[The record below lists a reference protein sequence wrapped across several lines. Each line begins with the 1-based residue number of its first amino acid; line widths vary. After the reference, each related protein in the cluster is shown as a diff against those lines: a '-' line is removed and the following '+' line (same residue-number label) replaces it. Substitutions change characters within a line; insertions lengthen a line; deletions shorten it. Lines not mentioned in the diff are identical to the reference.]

1 MKFITHD
8 GCTIKEFREG
18 IDPVTGEKL
27 TATQQAAA
35 AAMLAAGLIP
45 VFGWVGKGGVA
56 IYKTTKAVNATTAV
70 FDMYKTTKSLQV
82 IKNTEYGMYGL
93 VSANGF
99 SEYLTGKDILG
110 NELTTSQRQASLSLG
125 LAGMLPTAIELT
137 PASKGVTKDITKKA
151 HERVVRNT
159 QSARAFVDHWFNG
172 LVSQTDVAM
181 AGGPR
186 LPINAMRD
194 THVQQE
200 IHTSFAKVTKGTV
213 NVYKYWNKTTEFN
226 NVKVYQRDDI
236 IDPSMV
242 DARGRTNLDRMKKG
256 LAPLG
261 PDGKSINFHHTTQR
275 NTSSIAEVTQIFHKE
290 NSSVIHINPNTIPS
304 GINRTEFNK
313 RRTDYW
319 KNRAN
324 DF

>member
-1 MKFITHD
+1 M
-8 GCTIKEFREG
+8 
-18 IDPVTGEKL
+18 
-27 TATQQAAA
+27 QQAGA

-82 IKNTEYGMYGL
+82 IKNTEYGIYGL
-93 VSANGF
+93 ISANGF

-110 NELTTSQRQASLSLG
+110 NALTTSQRQASLSLG
-125 LAGMLPTAIELT
+125 LAGILPTAIELT
-137 PASKGVTKDITKKA
+137 PASKAVTKDITKKA

-159 QSARAFVDHWFNG
+159 QSARSFVDHWFNG

-200 IHTSFAKVTKGTV
+200 IHTSFAKVTKGKGSLDKT
-213 NVYKYWNKTTEFN
+213 YK
-226 NVKVYQRDDI
+226 R
-236 IDPSMV
+236 
-242 DARGRTNLDRMKKG
+242 
-256 LAPLG
+256 
-261 PDGKSINFHHTTQR
+261 
-275 NTSSIAEVTQIFHKE
+275 
-290 NSSVIHINPNTIPS
+290 PS
-304 GINRTEFNK
+304 GYRKGVRDEVWEKAKDTDGNVRDPLTGTLMNKDGPWDMGHKPGYEFRKHQQSAMERGISRKEFLDEHNNPDHYYPELPSSNRSHKGEDL
-313 RRTDYW
+313 TDDYFG
-319 KNRAN
+319 
-324 DF
+324 D